1 MGHCFVLQPFVYFFF
16 TKKQAKIELGTT
28 PALIIC
34 VLVNIVLDL

>member
-1 MGHCFVLQPFVYFFF
+1 MSHCFVLQPFVYFF

-34 VLVNIVLDL
+34 VLVNVVLDL